1 MWSFKNLNHLI
12 ENYHSKISY
21 FVEKIKLYTINQFN
35 STLKDLVIEDN
46 KNLNNVN
53 IYNDILNFTKKI
65 YRKYRNPISLTLL
78 QQLEKEDNL
87 KLNEISLNILNE
99 VFYFNKGENLNL
111 DDEFDN
117 KEEERKSDEEFSSE
131 DESGEIAE
139 DNKYNM

>member
-1 MWSFKNLNHLI
+1 M
-12 ENYHSKISY
+12 
-21 FVEKIKLYTINQFN
+21 
-35 STLKDLVIEDN
+35 KDLVIEDN

-65 YRKYRNPISLTLL
+65 YRKYKIPISLILI

-111 DDEFDN
+111 DDEFDY

-131 DESGEIAE
+131 DESDEIAE
-139 DNKYNM
+139 DNNYNMLENLFENKEIKKKENIKKIKIMM

>member
-1 MWSFKNLNHLI
+1 M
-12 ENYHSKISY
+12 
-21 FVEKIKLYTINQFN
+21 
-35 STLKDLVIEDN
+35 KDLVIEDN

-65 YRKYRNPISLTLL
+65 YRKYKIPISLILL

-99 VFYFNKGENLNL
+99 VFYFNKWENLNL
-111 DDEFDN
+111 DDEVDDN
-117 KEEERKSDEEFSSE
+117 KEEERKNNAEFSNE

-139 DNKYNM
+139 DYNYNILGN

>member
-1 MWSFKNLNHLI
+1 M
-12 ENYHSKISY
+12 
-21 FVEKIKLYTINQFN
+21 
-35 STLKDLVIEDN
+35 KDLVIEDN

-65 YRKYRNPISLTLL
+65 YRKYKIPISLTLI

-111 DDEFDN
+111 DEEVDD
-117 KEEERKSDEEFSSE
+117 KEKKEKVMRNFQIKMNQEKLQKILNIIF
-131 DESGEIAE
+131 
-139 DNKYNM
+139 

>member
-1 MWSFKNLNHLI
+1 M
-12 ENYHSKISY
+12 
-21 FVEKIKLYTINQFN
+21 
-35 STLKDLVIEDN
+35 KDLVIEDN

-65 YRKYRNPISLTLL
+65 NRKYKIPISLTLI

-111 DDEFDN
+111 DEEVED
-117 KEEERKSDEEFSSE
+117 KEKKEKAMRNFQEKMNQENFRRF
-131 DESGEIAE
+131 
-139 DNKYNM
+139 